1 MKKIITISRQFGA
14 GGSSVGERLAREL
27 GYEYYDK
34 EIILTA
40 ARESNI
46 DVNSLV
52 EWDEK
57 IPISFGFTQS
67 LFDFYNRPLS
77 ELIFNAQK
85 KVIRKVAQKG
95 NCVILGRNANC
106 ILKEYDNTLHVFIH
120 ADFNWRLE
128 RMKRKMPDTSESKII
143 EGMKTADKARA
154 KYCSYHTHTVFGA
167 ADNYDLCL
175 STSSLGIDKCIEIIK
190 SACEK

>member
-27 GYEYYDK
+27 GYEYYNK
-34 EIILTA
+34 ELILTC
-40 ARESNI
+40 AREANI

-57 IPISFGFTQS
+57 VPVSFGFTQS

-77 ELIFNAQK
+77 EQIFNAQK
-85 KVIRKVAQKG
+85 KVIRKFAQKG
-95 NCVILGRNANC
+95 NCVILGRNANH
-106 ILKEYDNTLHVFIH
+106 ILKEYDDTLHIFIH

-128 RMKRKMPDTSESKII
+128 RMKKKMPDSSESKII
-143 EGMKTADKARA
+143 EGMKTADKTRA
-154 KYCSYHTHTVFGA
+154 KYCSFHTNTVFGA

-190 SACEK
+190 CACKD

>member
-14 GGSSVGERLAREL
+14 GGSSVGEKLAREL
-27 GYEYYDK
+27 GYEYYNKD
-34 EIILTA
+34 IILTA
-40 ARESNI
+40 ARESNL

-67 LFDFYNRPLS
+67 LFDFYNKPLS
-77 ELIFNAQK
+77 DQIFNAQK
-85 KVIRKVAQKG
+85 SIIRKIAQKG
-95 NCVILGRNANC
+95 NCVILGRNANH
-106 ILKEYDNTLHVFIH
+106 ILKEYDNTLHLFIH

-128 RMKRKMPDTSESKII
+128 RMKKKMPDVTENKII
-143 EGMKTADKARA
+143 ADMKTADKARA
-154 KYCSYHTHTVFGA
+154 KYCSYHTNTVFGA
-167 ADNYDLCL
+167 AENYDLCL

-190 SACEK
+190 NICED